1 MAGCDGCGGRA
12 WYMDTTYGH
21 SLALVVSLSRKTTGS
36 VTMGIKY
43 ADPSMPLEERCE
55 RLNAALNQAL
65 DQKEALEAKL
75 AGVQAKLDGL
85 MDAFEQGG
93 SLGVLQ
99 AIAHDPI
106 EATRRLGVMVTVSV
120 MDPTPPKSSST
131 APRAMSV
138 HIVGKLALRSKLRRG
153 RVRPPPR
160 STSPGTAIGFRSRS
174 AAATEAAGCC

>member
-36 VTMGIKY
+36 VTMTIKY

-55 RLNAALNQAL
+55 RLHAALNQAL

-106 EATRRLGVMVTVSV
+106 EATRRSGVMVTVSG
-120 MDPTPPKSSST
+120 MDP
-131 APRAMSV
+131 
-138 HIVGKLALRSKLRRG
+138 
-153 RVRPPPR
+153 
-160 STSPGTAIGFRSRS
+160 
-174 AAATEAAGCC
+174 